1 MDTIPLLLTS
11 KSAVFCVPIDL
22 LPPEFWQPYSEI
34 AIQVIHC
41 YTYMTAGSCYSLI
54 TRQMLTALRGKPENA
69 CTYTINIIQSILII
83 HEHLC

>member
-34 AIQVIHC
+34 SIQVTHC
-41 YTYMTAGSCYSLI
+41 YSHMTAGSCYSYEVI
-54 TRQMLTALRGKPENA
+54 
-69 CTYTINIIQSILII
+69 YTSWIMFMTVNKICFVSTL
-83 HEHLC
+83 